1 MLAPPPDPPTAC
13 PVASVSAM
21 LCNSCMKQRE
31 TSGMYFAISFL
42 RSALSRRAAAA
53 TKRRLI
59 CWQHAVMHFFTVSC
73 NTPLS
78 SPMYSATCDKRS
90 ERVSVAFSVRQICVY
105 TTTKK
110 WLTFRC
116 AFEWN
121 FCRYKRYKDAY
132 FIRSCIEFIIRP
144 SDTCIRYDG
153 NHIVPPFE

>member
-1 MLAPPPDPPTAC
+1 MRSKLAAATGLCAARSTVKQAKNAHLCSCGVMLSFCTMSWCASCSVFLLFAGGGSMLAPPPDPPAAC
-13 PVASVSAM
+13 PAASVSAM

-78 SPMYSATCDKRS
+78 SPMYSAT
-90 ERVSVAFSVRQICVY
+90 
-105 TTTKK
+105 TTTKESGDI
-110 WLTFRC
+110 F
-116 AFEWN
+116 
-121 FCRYKRYKDAY
+121 
-132 FIRSCIEFIIRP
+132 
-144 SDTCIRYDG
+144 
-153 NHIVPPFE
+153 